1 MNTQKLC
8 VVIAA
13 GAGALGTFLP
23 WISISMG
30 PMSDSKSGIAVGSS
44 DAWIILI
51 LFAIS
56 FLISVSGSKTQPVVG
71 GARIAVALMG
81 LIGGIITFI
90 DISNFKSKM
99 GGGGGLFGGGVS
111 IGFGLYLI
119 VIAGLLLP
127 ILAFAVKGGGDG
139 STGPPRRRSPF
150 PKSDGASQD
159 LEQS

>member
-30 PMSDSKSGIAVGSS
+30 PISDSKSGIGVGSS

-51 LFAIS
+51 LFAIA
-56 FLISVSGSKTQPVVG
+56 FLISVSGSKTQPIVG
-71 GARIAVALMG
+71 GARITVVILG
-81 LIGGIITFI
+81 LIGAIIAFM

-99 GGGGGLFGGGVS
+99 GGFGGGGLFGGGIS

-127 ILAFAVKGGGDG
+127 ILAFAIKGGDDG

-150 PKSDGASQD
+150 PTGKQESD
-159 LEQS
+159 